1 MIHKRCRDE
10 SWNFYIDSFML
21 NHLKWNSVSFSCE
34 IIICSGYYQWAIN
47 WRKPNAQNSKIDCRC
62 SSFEEM
68 DPTTEDTPSGNV
80 KQRSIKKNSHVWSS
94 WRQMAKLK
102 DLQAT
107 SEKFRR
113 IQKISKKKFF
123 IIQNEYL
130 QFNSTNQKL
139 CYCFDVQMSAF
150 LKIRCAQQ
158 NTKTGFHSDAHT
170 RGPFTTAMSVLTSV

>member
-1 MIHKRCRDE
+1 MSNQISSLIALCWTIYNETHFH
-10 SWNFYIDSFML
+10 WNNNF
-21 NHLKWNSVSFSCE
+21 E
-34 IIICSGYYQWAIN
+34 CSGYNQWAIN

-102 DLQAT
+102 DLQTT
-107 SEKFRR
+107 SEEFRR
-113 IQKISKKKFF
+113 FRKKLF

-150 LKIRCAQQ
+150 
-158 NTKTGFHSDAHT
+158 
-170 RGPFTTAMSVLTSV
+170 